1 MPPELLAQ
9 DPVAWLRFRG
19 PFTAVWQL
27 EGSETCKQGVLR
39 DPVFCGVANEELSEK
54 PLVCLLQTRPD

>member
-9 DPVAWLRFRG
+9 DPVARFRFRG